1 MKNTLRRIFLLG
13 GGGGG
18 LETPPASL
26 PGVKSFCEGSPRL
39 LSPVEKSQGEMEGL
53 EA

>member
-1 MKNTLRRIFLLG
+1 MKKHTEKDFSLL
-13 GGGGG
+13 GGG

-26 PGVKSFCEGSPRL
+26 SDVESFCEGSPRL